1 MHELHQATLE
11 KSCYLEAQGFNVIE
25 VWECDVKQELRQNK
39 EMKTYFDN
47 FDVVDPLE
55 PRDAFFD
62 GRTNA
67 TKLFHTSQED
77 EKIR

>member
-11 KSCYLEAQGFNVIE
+11 KSCYLEVQGFNVIE
-25 VWECDVKQELRQNK
+25 VWECEVKRELRQNE

-47 FDVVDPLE
+47 FDVIDPLE
-55 PRDAFFD
+55 PRDAFFG

-67 TKLFHTSQED
+67 TKLFHTCQED